1 MKKPSGNKLNWISL
15 DAINAYVST
24 EEGADYKSY
33 ADIIKQIDDT
43 KKQLAALELPA
54 TGTFSQAVKDI
65 IRSESEQV
73 GGVIKGLESRLDAE
87 IKAIKGMIQSI
98 VYIPESADRT
108 VNFNT
113 FYVKYGNAG
122 NADDWSPCTQC

>member
-1 MKKPSGNKLNWISL
+1 M
-15 DAINAYVST
+15 
-24 EEGADYKSY
+24 
-33 ADIIKQIDDT
+33 
-43 KKQLAALELPA
+43 AALELPA

-65 IRSESEQV
+65 IKSESEQV
-73 GGVIKGLESRLDAE
+73 GGVIKNLESRFDAE

-113 FYVKYGNAG
+113 FYVKYGAVG
-122 NADDWSPCTQC
+122 NADDWSPVLNANEVKVNFRVSPQSAVAELIKGEEGNT